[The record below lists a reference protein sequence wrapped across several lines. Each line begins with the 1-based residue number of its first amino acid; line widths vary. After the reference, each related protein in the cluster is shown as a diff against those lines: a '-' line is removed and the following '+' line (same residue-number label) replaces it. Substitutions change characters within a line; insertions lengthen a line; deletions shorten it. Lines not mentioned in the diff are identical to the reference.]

1 MQLLFYYRCHL
12 LLLLW
17 LAWPPQWA
25 TGCHPTDRAALRCF
39 RAGIAGDPSGLL
51 RTWDAAS
58 ADCCTAWAG
67 VACDDSTGRVVN
79 LTLPG
84 FSSSALDF
92 ASLTG
97 TLSQSLGAL
106 SALRV
111 LDLSNLKQLT
121 GRIPPS
127 LARLSRLEVLLLDSN
142 DLSGGIPSGFANLT
156 RLRRVCL
163 SSNKLS
169 GPIPAFASPV
179 LSVLSLAYNRLT
191 GSIPAS
197 IGQST
202 ELRAVDLHD
211 NNLTGSIP
219 IQIGSLRKLTFLD
232 LSENQISGSIPSSI
246 DQLKTV
252 SVLYLNHNRLTG
264 TIPSTIG
271 GMLSLQFCRI
281 SENRLTGRIPESI
294 GDLPNIERLILENNQ
309 LTGELP
315 AAMGRLSFLTHVFLA
330 NNRITGRIPSSV
342 GGLGRLLTLELSRNR
357 LHGPIPRELS
367 QLRNLQNLDLS
378 FNPLGNPPRW
388 FGDMGLFK
396 ISLAGTGIS
405 GPLPEWLSSST
416 SISILDLSSNRVCGE
431 IPRWI
436 GNMTSLSFLNLSR
449 NALRG
454 RIPEEFKNLTTLM
467 DLDLHGN
474 AIGGRIR
481 PVMAK
486 GTRDPLGHYRTV
498 DLSGNRFTGGLDP
511 DVGELPAMDAV
522 ERLVLS
528 NNPGLGG
535 GIPASMARM
544 ASLRE
549 VEMAGDG
556 LAGRIPEGV
565 LDLEKLE
572 VFDVSHNGLIGQI
585 PNHRSPVA
593 AKGFRGNPELC
604 GAPLPPCKPV
614 RPLNAKEIERN
625 DPSDWECINNN
636 TVALKNNNLPDRSAC
651 PTVYTFD
658 RVFGFKCSTKD
669 VYEEGAK
676 EVALSV
682 VSGIN
687 ATIFAYGQTSSG
699 KTHTMIGITELSVAD
714 IYAYIKRHE
723 EREFL
728 LKFSAMEIYNEAVRD
743 LLSADASSLR
753 LLDDPERGTIV
764 EKLTEETLRDESHL
778 KELLSICEAQ
788 RQIGETSLNETS
800 SRSHQILRLTI
811 ESSTREFVS
820 RNSTLAATV
829 YVSLEQNFV
838 DLAGSERASQS
849 LSAGARL
856 KEGCHINRS
865 LLTLGTVIR
874 KLSEGRN
881 GHIPY
886 RDSKLTRILQS
897 SLGGNARTAIICT
910 MSPARSHVEQ
920 SRNTLFFANRA
931 KQVVTN
937 AQVNVVM
944 SDKALIKHLQREV
957 ARLESELSSH
967 YILTM
972 FLIQMEREIKE
983 LMQQRDLAQSRLD
996 DLSTT
1001 LGDDEQSSRQWDE
1014 LSQSSGVA
1022 FQSPDFYSRR
1032 FSGTSDV
1039 AYQCQ
1044 DIAESRRFYAASDIA
1059 YRSPDI
1065 GLRRLCMPRESKY
1078 GGEYHLELCGKLDK
1092 DQYISSPSHSVISS
1106 AISGLI
1112 LQQRS
1117 GKSYE
1122 SLQEHIADHCK
1133 EVRCIEIHALSTSK
1147 SEDSSAASVIQDDDS
1162 LPSQG
1167 GVSMDLIPR
1176 MENPS
1181 NSSSSLPK
1189 TPRVM
1194 TSRELAQ
1201 TRSSN
1206 SETRPMIVSPFPS
1219 DDVEQHHEKQPD
1231 ALWEEFP
1238 VSPEESH
1245 KSSELS
1251 SIAVQTGDILIVAE
1265 DDNAHIG
1272 SCSPGMVQSWLQKKL
1287 LDSQENQHKQA
1298 EDSEVEKI
1306 VKDVGIDSVLYP
1318 VESPSRWPFDFER
1331 KQQEIIEL
1339 WHSCHV
1345 SLVHRTYFF
1354 LLFKGDPTD
1363 SIYMEVE
1370 HRRLSFLRNTSSHV
1384 HCDTTIAT
1392 ENSHIPTSSSLKHL
1406 RREREM
1412 LCRQMQR
1419 RLTLQERIMSYNKW
1433 GINLN
1438 SKQRRLQLGQLVWTK
1453 TETAHAGE
1461 SASLVGKLIGLEE
1474 QGQALKEMFGLS
1486 FLPQQTNHRHFIWMK
1501 NKKSPSLA

>member
-1 MQLLFYYRCHL
+1 M
-12 LLLLW
+12 
-17 LAWPPQWA
+17 
-25 TGCHPTDRAALRCF
+25 GSV
-39 RAGIAGDPSGLL
+39 AGEEQTAGELEKKEEG
-51 RTWDAAS
+51 
-58 ADCCTAWAG
+58 G
-67 VACDDSTGRVVN
+67 G
-79 LTLPG
+79 G
-84 FSSSALDF
+84 
-92 ASLTG
+92 G
-97 TLSQSLGAL
+97 GGG
-106 SALRV
+106 
-111 LDLSNLKQLT
+111 KEE
-121 GRIPPS
+121 RI
-127 LARLSRLEVLLLDSN
+127 L
-142 DLSGGIPSGFANLT
+142 
-156 RLRRVCL
+156 
-163 SSNKLS
+163 
-169 GPIPAFASPV
+169 
-179 LSVLSLAYNRLT
+179 
-191 GSIPAS
+191 
-197 IGQST
+197 
-202 ELRAVDLHD
+202 
-211 NNLTGSIP
+211 
-219 IQIGSLRKLTFLD
+219 
-232 LSENQISGSIPSSI
+232 
-246 DQLKTV
+246 V
-252 SVLYLNHNRLTG
+252 SVR
-264 TIPSTIG
+264 
-271 GMLSLQFCRI
+271 
-281 SENRLTGRIPESI
+281 
-294 GDLPNIERLILENNQ
+294 
-309 LTGELP
+309 
-315 AAMGRLSFLTHVFLA
+315 
-330 NNRITGRIPSSV
+330 
-342 GGLGRLLTLELSRNR
+342 
-357 LHGPIPRELS
+357 
-367 QLRNLQNLDLS
+367 
-378 FNPLGNPPRW
+378 
-388 FGDMGLFK
+388 
-396 ISLAGTGIS
+396 
-405 GPLPEWLSSST
+405 
-416 SISILDLSSNRVCGE
+416 
-431 IPRWI
+431 
-436 GNMTSLSFLNLSR
+436 
-449 NALRG
+449 
-454 RIPEEFKNLTTLM
+454 
-467 DLDLHGN
+467 
-474 AIGGRIR
+474 
-481 PVMAK
+481 
-486 GTRDPLGHYRTV
+486 
-498 DLSGNRFTGGLDP
+498 
-511 DVGELPAMDAV
+511 
-522 ERLVLS
+522 
-528 NNPGLGG
+528 
-535 GIPASMARM
+535 
-544 ASLRE
+544 
-549 VEMAGDG
+549 
-556 LAGRIPEGV
+556 
-565 LDLEKLE
+565 
-572 VFDVSHNGLIGQI
+572 
-585 PNHRSPVA
+585 
-593 AKGFRGNPELC
+593 
-604 GAPLPPCKPV
+604 V

-699 KTHTMIGITELSVAD
+699 KTHTMIGITEHSVAD

-829 YVSLEQNFV
+829 NFV

-957 ARLESELSSH
+957 ARLESELSDPGSTSCTSH
-967 YILTM
+967 FKALRDKDSQ
-972 FLIQMEREIKE
+972 IQKMEREIKE

-1032 FSGTSDV
+1032 FSGTSDI
-1039 AYQCQ
+1039 AYQCR

-1065 GLRRLCMPRESKY
+1065 GSRRLCMPHKSKY

-1092 DQYISSPSHSVISS
+1092 DQDISSPSHSVFSS

-1112 LQQRS
+1112 LQQRR

-1133 EVRCIEIHALSTSK
+1133 EVQCIEIHALSK

-1162 LPSQG
+1162 LLSQG

-1176 MENPS
+1176 MEKPS

-1194 TSRELAQ
+1194 ASRELAQ

-1219 DDVEQHHEKQPD
+1219 DDAEQHHEKQPD

-1251 SIAVQTGDILIVAE
+1251 SSAVQTGDILILGE
-1265 DDNAHIG
+1265 DDDAHIG

-1287 LDSQENQHKQA
+1287 LDSQENQHNQV

-1318 VESPSRWPFDFER
+1318 VESPSRWSFDFER

-1339 WHSCHV
+1339 WNSCHV

-1384 HCDTTIAT
+1384 HCATTIAT
-1392 ENSHIPTSSSLKHL
+1392 ENSHIPTSSSSLKHL

-1438 SKQRRLQLGQLVWTK
+1438 SKQRRLQLAQLVWTK